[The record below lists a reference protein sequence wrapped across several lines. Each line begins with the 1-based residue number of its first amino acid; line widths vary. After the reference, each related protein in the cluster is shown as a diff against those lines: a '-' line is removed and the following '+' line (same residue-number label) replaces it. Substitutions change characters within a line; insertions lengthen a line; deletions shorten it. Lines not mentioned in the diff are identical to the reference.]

1 MEDCFEVGTQPYA
14 KYIEQITK
22 VVVEE
27 GVIFIGRN
35 AFYGF
40 TAITE
45 VVLPESLMAIEEYAF
60 YGCSGITEFTV
71 PAKVFYIGKYAF
83 RRSNV
88 TTFNFA
94 DQNGWAFVD
103 GTAVDFTSARPF
115 TKDAT
120 YMLACFKAVIGEG
133 NVITGGTFGKNDAFT
148 WTLSDTGLLTVNGKG
163 DMPKFNV
170 NTTPW
175 YGYRGAIRTV
185 VIGDGITS
193 IGRCSFHT
201 CRAITS
207 VTLPETIE
215 TIAQYGFYNMPY
227 IKEISIPAAVT
238 KIESFVL
245 RKCVSL
251 EKIEMGIYYG
261 WTVGGTKLAAVELYN
276 TTLDAFLKTYYAD
289 TWERDVNAPFED
301 VNDPNFVAAGALNS
315 YTSWKLVYID
325 EARTQMKLTISGTGD
340 GIMPTFGTGEA
351 PWIGYADSIVEI
363 EVTEGVTN
371 VGRCAFYNLKKVT
384 KVTLANTITSIDAYA
399 FNNCKALTE
408 IVIPDSVTYIDSTA
422 FTKTGLTVIPTV

>member
-1 MEDCFEVGTQPYA
+1 MN
-14 KYIEQITK
+14 I
-22 VVVEE
+22 
-27 GVIFIGRN
+27 
-35 AFYGF
+35 
-40 TAITE
+40 
-45 VVLPESLMAIEEYAF
+45 
-60 YGCSGITEFTV
+60 

-83 RRSNV
+83 RKSGV
-88 TTFNFA
+88 TAINFA

-103 GTAVDFTSARPF
+103 GTAVDFSSALPF

-133 NVITGGTFGKNDAFT
+133 TAIAGGTFGKKDEFT
-148 WTLSDTGLLTVNGKG
+148 WTLTDTGLLTVNGKG

-227 IKEISIPAAVT
+227 ITEISIPASVT
-238 KIESFVL
+238 RIEGFAL

-251 EKIEMGIYYG
+251 TTIEMGIYYS
-261 WTVGGTKLAAVELYN
+261 WTVGGNKLAAVELYN

-325 EARTQMKLTISGTGD
+325 EARTQMKLTVSGTGD
-340 GIMPTFGTGEA
+340 GIMPTFGTGNT
-351 PWIGYADSIVEI
+351 PWYEYRDSIVEI
-363 EVTEGVTN
+363 EVCEGVTN
-371 VGRCAFYNLKKVT
+371 VGRCAFYNLTKVT
-384 KVTLANTITSIDAYA
+384 KVTLHEGLESIDAYA
-399 FNNCKALTE
+399 FYGCKALKE
-408 IVIPDSVTYIDSTA
+408 ITVPSTVTAIDARA
-422 FTKTGLTVIPTV
+422 FNKSGLTVIPTV